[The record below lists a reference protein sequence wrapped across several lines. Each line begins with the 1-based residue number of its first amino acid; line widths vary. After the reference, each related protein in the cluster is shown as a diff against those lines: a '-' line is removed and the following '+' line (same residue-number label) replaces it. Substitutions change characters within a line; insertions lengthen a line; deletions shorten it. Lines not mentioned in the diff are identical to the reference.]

1 MPGAYSAIPPA
12 GPDHTRNNSRLR
24 RTKPGESQNA
34 AKDNYQEPG
43 TSTNNRGVVKV
54 ANPDPT
60 PDETSSFLTSSSSSS
75 EEEDRM
81 GTECTNGGVAGNNDI
96 HHGHHID
103 IRGWALTRSTDFWLL
118 FTLLGLLTGTGLM
131 TIK

>member
-1 MPGAYSAIPPA
+1 M
-12 GPDHTRNNSRLR
+12 
-24 RTKPGESQNA
+24 
-34 AKDNYQEPG
+34 
-43 TSTNNRGVVKV
+43 STNNSSVVKV
-54 ANPDPT
+54 ANPERS
-60 PDETSSFLTSSSSSS
+60 PDETSSFLTSSSASS

-81 GTECTNGGVAGNNDI
+81 DAESTNGRVASNNDI

-118 FTLLGLLTGTGLM
+118 FALLGLLTGTGLM

>member
-1 MPGAYSAIPPA
+1 M
-12 GPDHTRNNSRLR
+12 
-24 RTKPGESQNA
+24 
-34 AKDNYQEPG
+34 
-43 TSTNNRGVVKV
+43 STNSGGVVKV
-54 ANPDPT
+54 ANPEFS

-75 EEEDRM
+75 EDRIDA
-81 GTECTNGGVAGNNDI
+81 ESTNGGVSGSNDI
-96 HHGHHID
+96 HHGTHID